1 MKNLLS
7 NRKNTLLTAMVL
19 PTLVIIF
26 IYRVLPSIVLVIAF
40 KDLNNE
46 KGIWGSDWVGW
57 QNFEYLFSSGVMQ
70 RVVVNTLVYN
80 VVFLVLIVSLS
91 LLIAYGLT
99 QVKNKRMVS
108 VYMAIFMIPSVLSW
122 IIVSYISRSLLDGNG
137 FINSILTMFGQDT
150 KNFYL
155 DSSPWFIILTIAY
168 VWKNIGFYIL
178 IFYSAM
184 SAVKKELMLSAAIDG
199 AGKMKQFY
207 KVVLDL

>member
-1 MKNLLS
+1 M
-7 NRKNTLLTAMVL
+7 
-19 PTLVIIF
+19 
-26 IYRVLPSIVLVIAF
+26 
-40 KDLNNE
+40 NNE